1 MASSPFT
8 LAALATSAVPGLT
21 VSAVDLNE
29 DRGGDFVS
37 AKIVGDGRDLLVRVP
52 RTPAAEVAQSAELL
66 SLAALAEGARA
77 ALPFEVPETL
87 GITRAGDSRAVVTT
101 LLDGARIEVE
111 DLESEALLL
120 QPIAEAIAAV
130 HALPTALVQQGGLP
144 VRDAVE
150 VRAQIARL
158 VDRAQRT
165 RLLPET
171 VHHRWMEALEATALW
186 DFAPTPVHGAFTA
199 EVLLVADDRVVG
211 VLDWSEFAVGD
222 PAADLAWL
230 LAAGDDVFE
239 TVLAR
244 YAAISDTGHVGWL
257 RARAKLYRELEVAEW
272 LMHGVEAHDQDVV
285 SDAVAMLDRMVDRLS
300 RMSSPVPAHTALG
313 SAEVA
318 QLLDETPDAPDGLSE
333 TAAFEALDED
343 RMFHAD
349 TDFIEPLDESTEHP
363 GNDDSD
369 SGAARGDAAGTG
381 TDAPEGATEA
391 PGAGDAG
398 DTGTPLDSPDA
409 SDENAGPADR
419 DVAGKPGKAGRSTKR
434 AQPGTGRKP
443 SRTQQDRPD
452 RGLEDAD
459 REVFGDA
466 DEQAT
471 DVIEPLD
478 GDPRTR

>member
-21 VSAVDLNE
+21 VSALDLNE
-29 DRGGDFVS
+29 DRSGEFVS
-37 AKIVGDGRDLLVRVP
+37 ARIVGDGRDLLVRVP

-77 ALPFEVPETL
+77 ALPFDVPETL
-87 GITRAGDSRAVVTT
+87 GLTRAGDSRAVVTT

-111 DLESEALLL
+111 DLDSDALLL
-120 QPIAEAIAAV
+120 QSIAETIAAI

-150 VRAQIARL
+150 VRAQVARL

-171 VHHRWMEALEATALW
+171 VHHRWMEALESTALW
-186 DFAPTPVHGAFTA
+186 DFAPAPVHGAFTA
-199 EVLLVADDRVVG
+199 EAILVADDRITG

-239 TVLAR
+239 SVLAR
-244 YAAISDTGHVGWL
+244 YAAISDTGHVGWI

-272 LMHGVEAHDQDVV
+272 LMHGVEAHDQEIV
-285 SDAVAMLDRMVDRLS
+285 SDAVAMLDRMVDRLT
-300 RMSSPVPAHTALG
+300 RLTSPVPIRTGLG
-313 SAEVA
+313 TAEVA
-318 QLLDETPDAPDGLSE
+318 QLLEETPEAPDGLSE

-349 TDFIEPLDESTEHP
+349 TDFIEPLDEHPTEP
-363 GNDDSD
+363 GTENDPEPGTPDDSTD
-369 SGAARGDAAGTG
+369 ESR
-381 TDAPEGATEA
+381 TDAQDPSERDHAELSEG
-391 PGAGDAG
+391 
-398 DTGTPLDSPDA
+398 
-409 SDENAGPADR
+409 
-419 DVAGKPGKAGRSTKR
+419 
-434 AQPGTGRKP
+434 
-443 SRTQQDRPD
+443 
-452 RGLEDAD
+452 AD
-459 REVFGDA
+459 RESAAPGEDA
-466 DEQAT
+466 SEQVT
-471 DVIEPLD
+471 DVIEPL
-478 GDPRTR
+478 GDEPRKR